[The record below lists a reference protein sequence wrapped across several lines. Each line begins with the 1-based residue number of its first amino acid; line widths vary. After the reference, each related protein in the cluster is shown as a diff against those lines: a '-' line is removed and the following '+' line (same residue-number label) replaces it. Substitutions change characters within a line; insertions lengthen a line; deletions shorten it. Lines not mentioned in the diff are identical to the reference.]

1 MEETIK
7 MKKKELKLTL
17 NKQTISNLNNMEM
30 GIIKG
35 GTEGIEDTSSAHFSY
50 CALINSKCMCLPVS
64 PVCPTT
70 TN

>member
-1 MEETIK
+1 

-35 GTEGIEDTSSAHFSY
+35 GTVDPSSAHFSY
-50 CALINSKCMCLPVS
+50 CALINSRCMCLPVS

>member
-30 GIIKG
+30 EIIKG
-35 GTEGIEDTSSAHFSY
+35 GTVSLSSAHFSY
-50 CALINSKCMCLPVS
+50 CALENSKCMCLPVS

>member
-1 MEETIK
+1 MEEIIK

-35 GTEGIEDTSSAHFSY
+35 GTADTGSVCLSH
-50 CALINSKCMCLPVS
+50 CPWVNSRCMCEPIS
-64 PVCPTT
+64 PACPTT
-70 TN
+70 TL

>member
-30 GIIKG
+30 EIIKG
-35 GTEGIEDTSSAHFSY
+35 GTEKTDSACYSY
-50 CALINSKCMCLPVS
+50 CAWANSRCMCLPVS

>member
-1 MEETIK
+1 

-35 GTEGIEDTSSAHFSY
+35 GTEDTGSVCPSY
-50 CALINSKCMCLPVS
+50 CAWANSRCMCQHVS

>member
-1 MEETIK
+1 

-35 GTEGIEDTSSAHFSY
+35 GTVDTGSGCFSA
-50 CALINSKCMCLPVS
+50 CAWANSKCMCPPAS
-64 PVCPTT
+64 PICPTT